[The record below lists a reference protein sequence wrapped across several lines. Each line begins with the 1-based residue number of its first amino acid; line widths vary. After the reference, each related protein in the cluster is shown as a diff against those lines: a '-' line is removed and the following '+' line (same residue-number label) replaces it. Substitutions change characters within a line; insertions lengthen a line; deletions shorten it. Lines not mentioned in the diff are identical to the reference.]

1 MRRMSPSVH
10 VLAKSLRSSKLPPQR
25 SADPPKAEKSL
36 ERRRIILASRSK
48 ARRKLLNDIGLKFTV
63 RASNVREKRLIKTDC
78 GALVTENALAKA
90 LDVAGRTKTGIVI
103 AADTVVLVGKRIVGK
118 PKSIKEA
125 LRTLKL
131 LSRKPQWVYTG
142 IAVIDVDNNRTYT
155 AFDKT
160 KVCMYH
166 LTEREIKNYFKRVSP
181 LDKAG
186 SFDIQGFGSVFID
199 RIEGCFYNVVG
210 LPMAKLAKILRKAGV
225 YVF

>member
-1 MRRMSPSVH
+1 MRR
-10 VLAKSLRSSKLPPQR
+10 L
-25 SADPPKAEKSL
+25 
-36 ERRRIILASRSK
+36 ILASRSK
-48 ARRKLLNDIGLKFTV
+48 ARRKLLSDAGLKFTV
-63 RASNVREKRLIKTDC
+63 RTSKVREKRFIRTNCAD
-78 GALVTENALAKA
+78 LVIENALAKA

-103 AADTVVLVGKRIVGK
+103 AADTVVLVGKKIIGK

-125 LRTLKL
+125 SRTLRL

-142 IAVIDVDNNRTYT
+142 IAVVDVDRDKTYT
-155 AFDKT
+155 SFDRT
-160 KVCMYH
+160 KVYMYP
-166 LTEREIKNYFKRVSP
+166 LTDNQIKNYFKRVSP

-199 RIEGCFYNVVG
+199 RIEGCYYNVVG

>member
-1 MRRMSPSVH
+1 MRN
-10 VLAKSLRSSKLPPQR
+10 
-25 SADPPKAEKSL
+25 
-36 ERRRIILASRSK
+36 IILASRSK
-48 ARRKLLNDIGLKFTV
+48 ARRKLLNDVGLKFTI
-63 RASNVREKRLIKTDC
+63 RSSNIREKRRIKTDC
-78 GALVTENALAKA
+78 GDLVIGNALAKA
-90 LDVAGRTKTGIVI
+90 MDVAGRTKTGVVI
-103 AADTVVLVGKRIVGK
+103 AADTVVLVGKRIIGK

-142 IAVIDVDNNRTYT
+142 IAVIDVDKNKRYT
-155 AFDKT
+155 AFDRT
-160 KVCMYH
+160 KVYMYR
-166 LTEREIKNYFKRVSP
+166 LTEKEIKNYFRRVSP

-210 LPMAKLAKILRKAGV
+210 LPMAKLAVILKKAGV